1 MLTPQQLDTVRR
13 RLDLRATLLT
23 LEIAAAREARGGE
36 AIGEVIDLKEMADDE
51 ADAVVVDAELGRELA
66 ELEQIRLARWRMA
79 EERYGSCVDCG
90 ADIALE
96 RLLAQPAASRCLAC
110 QSATEHAA
118 GAAHR
123 G

>member
-13 RLDLRATLLT
+13 TMDLRATQLT
-23 LEIAAAREARGGE
+23 LEIAAAREARVGS
-36 AIGEVIDLKEMADDE
+36 AVDEVIDLKEKADDE
-51 ADAVVVDAELGRELA
+51 ADAVVVDAEIDRELA

-79 EERYGSCVDCG
+79 EERYGLCVDCG
-90 ADIALE
+90 AEIALQ
-96 RLLAQPAASRCLAC
+96 RLLARPAASRCLAC
-110 QSATEHAA
+110 QTATELAA

>member
-23 LEIAAAREARGGE
+23 LEIAAAREARGGD

-66 ELEQIRLARWRMA
+66 ELDQIRLARWRMA

-96 RLLAQPAASRCLAC
+96 RLLAQPEIGR
-110 QSATEHAA
+110 
-118 GAAHR
+118 AHV
-123 G
+123 

>member
-13 RLDLRATLLT
+13 TMDLRATQLT
-23 LEIAAAREARGGE
+23 LEIAAAREARAGE
-36 AIGEVIDLKEMADDE
+36 TVGEVIDLKEAADDE
-51 ADAVVVDAELGRELA
+51 AEAVVVDAEVERDLA

-79 EERYGSCVDCG
+79 EERYGCCVDCG

-96 RLLAQPAASRCLAC
+96 RLLARPAASRCLAC
-110 QSATEHAA
+110 QTATEHAA
-118 GAAHR
+118 AAAHR